1 MRLNFSFFDPGLRYR
16 CHVMCYCAWLWMELP
31 VTQSLD
37 SFFFRPQRRSLK
49 EEFKW
54 LRQRWKTEQT
64 VKKYEWK
71 LPRSVTSTRQH
82 FYWFCLLK
90 VRFYL
95 VLNNNYFEWIIK
107 QLYSF
112 IHSSVR
118 RPFHPSKPVSPFVS
132 SFRRSFFRP
141 FVPSFVRPFIHLFTH
156 SFVLL
161 AYPCVVRMSRISNRT
176 IGGHQSTGLLSREKQ
191 FKFKT
196 IHLLRKPTNN
206 LITTLD
212 WKYAKIKTET
222 GRRCPLLCFKMHEGI
237 NIKRNTF
244 TANGGHGIVDC
255 LKLITES
262 TD

>member
-1 MRLNFSFFDPGLRYR
+1 MNN
-16 CHVMCYCAWLWMELP
+16 
-31 VTQSLD
+31 
-37 SFFFRPQRRSLK
+37 
-49 EEFKW
+49 
-54 LRQRWKTEQT
+54 KT
-64 VKKYEWK
+64 
-71 LPRSVTSTRQH
+71 
-82 FYWFCLLK
+82 
-90 VRFYL
+90 
-95 VLNNNYFEWIIK
+95 II
-107 QLYSF
+107 F
-112 IHSSVR
+112 IHSFIRPYVSSFVR

-141 FVPSFVRPFIHLFTH
+141 FVPSFVRPFIHSFTH

-161 AYPCVVRMSRISNRT
+161 AYSCVVRMSRISNRT

-196 IHLLRKPTNN
+196 NHLLRKPTNN

-244 TANGGHGIVDC
+244 TANGDHGIVDC

>member
-1 MRLNFSFFDPGLRYR
+1 MTK
-16 CHVMCYCAWLWMELP
+16 
-31 VTQSLD
+31 VTLENRTNSQKI
-37 SFFFRPQRRSLK
+37 RV
-49 EEFKW
+49 
-54 LRQRWKTEQT
+54 KTAST
-64 VKKYEWK
+64 
-71 LPRSVTSTRQH
+71 VTSTRQH

-90 VRFYL
+90 ARFYL

-112 IHSSVR
+112 IHSSVGTLLR
-118 RPFHPSKPVSPFVS
+118 SSVDLFIRPNPSVLFLV
-132 SFRRSFFRP
+132 RSVVRS
-141 FVPSFVRPFIHLFTH
+141 FVPSFLRSSVRPFIHSFTH

-161 AYPCVVRMSRISNRT
+161 AYSCVVRMSRISNRT

-244 TANGGHGIVDC
+244 TANGDHGIVDC